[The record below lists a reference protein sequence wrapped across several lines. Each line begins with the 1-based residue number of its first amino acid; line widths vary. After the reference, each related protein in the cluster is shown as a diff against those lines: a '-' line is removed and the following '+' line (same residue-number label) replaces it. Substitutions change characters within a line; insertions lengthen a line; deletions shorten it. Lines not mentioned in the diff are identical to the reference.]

1 MLRRT
6 NGFNTQEKL
15 RFLNP
20 PRYTAFSFFI
30 QYEATDTKFKDI
42 YIYMGYMG
50 YIWGY
55 KVRSSPPPAADLG
68 QTKANEEERQ

>member
-1 MLRRT
+1 M
-6 NGFNTQEKL
+6 
-15 RFLNP
+15 FLGSI
-20 PRYTAFSFFI
+20 AFSFFI

-42 YIYMGYMG
+42 YMGYMG

-55 KVRSSPPPAADLG
+55 KVRSTPPPAADLG